1 MFEAIRYL
9 FCKFIFSK
17 FPVCTV
23 MYIYITPSPPPPAG
37 RWCGGN
43 ECLADLRQRLL
54 IRPAASLWRCIAL
67 FCCLNWTRH
76 QAVYGAAVLNTVWI
90 QNTSMHH
97 TLHIRWLYTDEG
109 RRPWPFPPLH
119 HDDVAASIRCRDQAS
134 QAAALHSSGESA
146 GIRVKPRAAHCSQ
159 WGLRK
164 VWNIKAPQTAQH
176 NPQWCS
182 FTQSQRRAEVYDC
195 GVVGCGVVS
204 VQWSWWREL
213 FTGSLTFITVE

>member
-1 MFEAIRYL
+1 
-9 FCKFIFSK
+9 
-17 FPVCTV
+17 
-23 MYIYITPSPPPPAG
+23 MYRCILLPHLNTTPSCL
-37 RWCGGN
+37 WSCGAQH
-43 ECLADLRQRLL
+43 CLD
-54 IRPAASLWRCIAL
+54 
-67 FCCLNWTRH
+67 TKH
-76 QAVYGAAVLNTVWI
+76 QYAPHITHKVTVYW
-90 QNTSMHH
+90 
-97 TLHIRWLYTDEG
+97 WG

-146 GIRVKPRAAHCSQ
+146 GVRVKPRAAHCSQ

-204 VQWSWWREL
+204 VQWSRGREL
-213 FTGSLTFITVE
+213 FTGSLTFITVD

>member
-1 MFEAIRYL
+1 MELR
-9 FCKFIFSK
+9 CSK
-17 FPVCTV
+17 HCLDTKHQYAPHITHKVTV
-23 MYIYITPSPPPPAG
+23 Y
-37 RWCGGN
+37 W
-43 ECLADLRQRLL
+43 
-54 IRPAASLWRCIAL
+54 W
-67 FCCLNWTRH
+67 
-76 QAVYGAAVLNTVWI
+76 
-90 QNTSMHH
+90 
-97 TLHIRWLYTDEG
+97 G

-195 GVVGCGVVS
+195 GVWGGLRAVVLVTGTVYWFSDIYNCGL
-204 VQWSWWREL
+204 E
-213 FTGSLTFITVE
+213 FINF